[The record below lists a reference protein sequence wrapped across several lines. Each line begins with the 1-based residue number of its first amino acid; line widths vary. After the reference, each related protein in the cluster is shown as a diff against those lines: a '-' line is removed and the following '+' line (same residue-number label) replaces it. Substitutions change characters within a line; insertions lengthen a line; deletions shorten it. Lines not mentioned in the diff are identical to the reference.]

1 MEKELDAIKASVEE
15 MKRSL
20 VALAREQ
27 AEQVKNQIVSEANE
41 TMKEELDRATQE
53 AQKKAKEIIG
63 TAIQRCA
70 ADYVVESTVTI
81 PLIRMSW
88 VIPLRRLFLGRTA
101 VKYSAPE
108 PKGPRTV
115 PAGNV

>member
-1 MEKELDAIKASVEE
+1 MSHQEASHLEGVISALSEMEKELDAIKASVEE

-53 AQKKAKEIIG
+53 AQKRAKEIMTRSEAEVKKLQSKIDASFDRAVG
-63 TAIQRCA
+63 
-70 ADYVVESTVTI
+70 VVAKA
-81 PLIRMSW
+81 L
-88 VIPLRRLFLGRTA
+88 LGD
-101 VKYSAPE
+101 
-108 PKGPRTV
+108 
-115 PAGNV
+115 